1 MTSKSIEDITDIVMR
16 ELKSRNTTKDGSV
29 HSIAG
34 PLDRVRELMGQP
46 RDTESKK
53 DLIQRVY
60 RLQEET
66 AKDKKELHRTNEQ
79 RIRIENEVTRLK
91 QRSEDNQE
99 LKSEVTF
106 LQRQRHEDKQEMKRL
121 MKETNRLEALQS
133 KTSGEWGD
141 MVHMWAQR
149 GYAIEKLEKERTT
162 MQNEL
167 TRLQEVISYTIRR
180 N

>member
-1 MTSKSIEDITDIVMR
+1 MTSKSIEDITDIVMC
-16 ELKSRNTTKDGSV
+16 ELKSRNTTKDCSV

-106 LQRQRHEDKQEMKRL
+106 LQRQRHEHKQEIKTL
-121 MKETNRLEALQS
+121 HKETNRLDALCS
-133 KTSGEWGD
+133 EKSDEWAD
-141 MVHMWAQR
+141 MVHKWAER
-149 GYAIEKLEKERTT
+149 GYAIQKLEKERIT
-162 MQNEL
+162 MENEL
-167 TRLQEVISYTIRR
+167 MRLQETISLISH
-180 N
+180 